1 MNQSDMYK
9 IGKSFAMTH
18 CDKAKSAA
26 QGGLSVCAM
35 SESVAQGGLS
45 VCAMSESVAQSGLS
59 VSALSKSAAQSGL
72 SVCDMSESVAQG
84 GLSVSATQHG
94 TMQFFT
100 SKRTIRGSRTLHAG
114 AMPVPALLPRQS
126 HFEGSKCIHPKTTV
140 HIVKTITQAIEERR
154 DERRERHYGCGWP
167 ANYSKMKNL
176 TLASNCHTSEV
187 SAVATRLVALYQ
199 GMEFAEDSFLTNAMT
214 GFVSLSE
221 RITAA
226 VDRSVRA
233 AYDTEDR
240 NRSQCLR
247 QFHHLLVGSQSS
259 QDAVV
264 RNSANAISAVFKPCG
279 LAVLHKGLDEKTGH
293 INALLADLD
302 EAAMQQHVANISGM
316 PGCIAQLREAQAA
329 FEAKRADYQS
339 RRGAMRSSASATE
352 LKGLI
357 REQLN
362 TVLIPY
368 FQVMDSVK
376 GGSYAEFNT
385 TLREVIASANATAN
399 QRRGRKK
406 ASAPDE
412 TQAEPRQTIEEGGL
426 SA

>member
-1 MNQSDMYK
+1 MNQCDDNNY
-9 IGKSFAMTH
+9 GKSPAMTL
-18 CDKAKSAA
+18 CAMAKSA
-26 QGGLSVCAM
+26 
-35 SESVAQGGLS
+35 
-45 VCAMSESVAQSGLS
+45 AQSGLS
-59 VSALSKSAAQSGL
+59 VSALSKS
-72 SVCDMSESVAQG
+72 VAQG
-84 GLSVSATQHG
+84 GLSVSALSKSIAQSGLPVSAMSKSVAQSGLPVSAKQHC
-94 TMQFFT
+94 TMQFFA
-100 SKRTIRGSRTLHAG
+100 SKRTTRGSHTLQAG
-114 AMPVPALLPRQS
+114 AVPVPALLPRQS
-126 HFEGSKCIHPKTTV
+126 HFEGSQCIRPKTTA
-140 HIVKTITQAIEERR
+140 HIIKTITQPMKERR
-154 DERRERHYGCGWP
+154 EERRERHYGCGWP

-187 SAVATRLVALYQ
+187 SAVATRLVALYK
-199 GMEFAEDSFLTNAMT
+199 GMEFAEDSYLTNAMT
-214 GFVSLSE
+214 GFISLSE

-264 RNSANAISAVFKPCG
+264 RDSANAISAVFKPCG

-293 INALLADLD
+293 INALLDDLD

-339 RRGAMRSSASATE
+339 RRGVMRSSASATD
-352 LKGLI
+352 LKGMI

-368 FQVMDSVK
+368 FQVMDGVK
-376 GGSYAEFNT
+376 GGNYAEFNT

-399 QRRGRKK
+399 QRRGRRQ
-406 ASAPDE
+406 APVPDE
-412 TQAEPRQTIEEGGL
+412 TQAEPRQTVEEGGL

>member
-9 IGKSFAMTH
+9 NGNPIAMTLFDISKSDKSFAMTL
-18 CDKAKSAA
+18 CAMSKSIAQGGLSVYAVSKSVA

-59 VSALSKSAAQSGL
+59 VSA
-72 SVCDMSESVAQG
+72 
-84 GLSVSATQHG
+84 TQHG
-94 TMQFFT
+94 TMQFFS

-114 AMPVPALLPRQS
+114 AVPVPALLPRQS
-126 HFEGSKCIHPKTTV
+126 HFEGSQCIHPKTTA
-140 HIVKTITQAIEERR
+140 HIIKTITHSMKERR
-154 DERRERHYGCGWP
+154 EERRERHYGCGWP

-214 GFVSLSE
+214 GFISLSE

-247 QFHHLLVGSQSS
+247 QFHHLLVGSRSS

-339 RRGAMRSSASATE
+339 RRGVMRSSASATE

-368 FQVMDSVK
+368 FQVMDGVK
-376 GGSYAEFNT
+376 GGNYSEFNM

-399 QRRGRKK
+399 QRRGRRQ
-406 ASAPDE
+406 APVPDE
-412 TQAEPRQTIEEGGL
+412 TQAEPRQTVEEGGL

>member
-1 MNQSDMYK
+1 MK
-9 IGKSFAMTH
+9 
-18 CDKAKSAA
+18 
-26 QGGLSVCAM
+26 
-35 SESVAQGGLS
+35 
-45 VCAMSESVAQSGLS
+45 
-59 VSALSKSAAQSGL
+59 
-72 SVCDMSESVAQG
+72 
-84 GLSVSATQHG
+84 
-94 TMQFFT
+94 
-100 SKRTIRGSRTLHAG
+100 
-114 AMPVPALLPRQS
+114 
-126 HFEGSKCIHPKTTV
+126 
-140 HIVKTITQAIEERR
+140 ERR
-154 DERRERHYGCGWP
+154 EERRERHYGCGWP

-187 SAVATRLVALYQ
+187 SAVATRLVALYK
-199 GMEFAEDSFLTNAMT
+199 GMEFAEDSYLTNAMT
-214 GFVSLSE
+214 GFISLSE

-264 RNSANAISAVFKPCG
+264 RDSANAISAVFKPCG

-293 INALLADLD
+293 INALLDDLD

-316 PGCIAQLREAQAA
+316 SGCIAQLREAQAA

-339 RRGAMRSSASATE
+339 RRGFLHSSASATE

-368 FQVMDSVK
+368 FQVMDGVK
-376 GGSYAEFNT
+376 GGNYAEFNT

-399 QRRGRKK
+399 QRRGRRQ
-406 ASAPDE
+406 APAPDE
-412 TQAEPRQTIEEGGL
+412 TQAEPRQTVEEGGL

>member
-9 IGKSFAMTH
+9 NGNPIAMTLFDISKSDKSFAMTL

-26 QGGLSVCAM
+26 QGGLSICAM

-45 VCAMSESVAQSGLS
+45 VSAMS
-59 VSALSKSAAQSGL
+59 KSI
-72 SVCDMSESVAQG
+72 AQG

-94 TMQFFT
+94 TMQFFS

-214 GFVSLSE
+214 GFISLSE

-247 QFHHLLVGSQSS
+247 QFHHLLVGSRSS

-362 TVLIPY
+362 AVLIPY

-376 GGSYAEFNT
+376 GGSYSEFNT
-385 TLREVIASANATAN
+385 TLREVVASANLTAS
-399 QRRGRKK
+399 QHRSRKK

-412 TQAEPRQTIEEGGL
+412 TQAEPRQTIEERGL